1 MIIGVPTEIKTREYR
16 VGMIPAGVRI
26 LTSRGHTVLVQAG
39 AGTGSGLSDDEYKKA
54 GAQIAASR
62 EEVWKKAEMIVK
74 VKEPLADEF
83 PLMRE
88 GQVVYTYLHLAAAQE
103 LGQEMLR
110 RKVDGVAYE
119 TIETANGQ
127 LPLLQPMSAVAGRMS
142 VQVGASLL
150 EKERG
155 GKGVLL
161 GGVPGVRR
169 GRVAIIGGGV
179 VGQNAAQMAVGLGA
193 HVTVLEVN
201 QGVMTY
207 LDDIYEGRIHT
218 LYSDPHTI
226 EEAVRSADLLVGAV
240 LVTGARAPRLVTEK
254 MVATMEPGSVIVDV
268 AVDQGGCV
276 ETVRPT
282 THDNPTYLVH
292 DVVHYAVANMPGAV
306 PRTST
311 FALANATI
319 GHCKHIADHGLVKAA
334 LADPAL
340 AKGINTFRGQ
350 APHRAVAEAL
360 GVDHVPLEKLL

>member
-1 MIIGVPTEIKTREYR
+1 
-16 VGMIPAGVRI
+16 
-26 LTSRGHTVLVQAG
+26 
-39 AGTGSGLSDDEYKKA
+39 SDDEYKKA

-74 VKEPLADEF
+74 VKEPLAEEF

-88 GQVVYTYLHLAAAQE
+88 GQILYTYLHLAAAQE
-103 LGQEMLR
+103 LGHEMLR

-119 TIETANGQ
+119 TIETAGGQ

-142 VQVGASLL
+142 VQVGATIL

-179 VGQNAAQMAVGLGA
+179 VGQNAAQMAVGMGA

-207 LDDIYEGRIHT
+207 LDDIYEGRVHT

-226 EEAVRSADLLVGAV
+226 EETVRHADLLIGAV
-240 LVTGARAPRLVTEK
+240 LVTGARAPRLVTER
-254 MVATMEPGSVIVDV
+254 MVGEMEPGSVIVDV

-276 ETVRPT
+276 ETCKPT
-282 THDNPTYLVH
+282 THDNPTYNVH
-292 DVVHYAVANMPGAV
+292 GVVHYAVANMPGAV

-311 FALANATI
+311 FALCNATI
-319 GHCKHIADHGLVKAA
+319 GYAKQLADHGLVKAA
-334 LADPAL
+334 QNDAAL
-340 AKGINTFRGQ
+340 AKGINTFRGHV
-350 APHRAVAEAL
+350 PHKAVAEAL
-360 GVDHVPLEKLL
+360 GVDHVPFDKLL